1 MVDTKENIYID
12 MIRNK
17 KFLKYFIL
25 YSSIFIFSFIISAI
39 IGWKFTS
46 LPDGTIYVLKTYT
59 SLKYGNLD
67 MIGIL
72 VNNFLISIIFL
83 YYFYT
88 AKEDRF
94 KRYIGMLYFLKL
106 GLIGGLIFSKAA
118 VIYNIIIASSMIVP
132 HGIIEIPTIIYS
144 FSVGWIL
151 SELKEERQSKVT
163 REFIYVCVIIFILL
177 SISAY
182 IETYITL
189 EILEKLLSYYH
200 Y

>member
-25 YSSIFIFSFIISAI
+25 YSSIFIVSFIISAI
-39 IGWKFTS
+39 IGWKFTG
-46 LPDGTIYVLKTYT
+46 LPDSTIYVLKTYT
-59 SLKYGNLD
+59 SLKYGSLD

-83 YYFYT
+83 YYFYD

-94 KRYIGMLYFLKL
+94 KRYIGMLYFLKM
-106 GLIGGLIFSKAA
+106 GLIGGLLFSKAA
-118 VIYNIIIASSMIVP
+118 VIYNIVIASSMIVP
-132 HGIIEIPTIIYS
+132 HGIIEIPAIIYS
-144 FSVGWIL
+144 FSIGWVL
-151 SELKEERQSKVT
+151 SELKEKRQSKVT
-163 REFIYVCVIIFILL
+163 KEFIHVCTIIFILL
-177 SISAY
+177 TISAY

-189 EILEKLLSYYH
+189 DIFEKLLSYYN

>member
-1 MVDTKENIYID
+1 

-39 IGWKFTS
+39 IGWKFTG

-59 SLKYGNLD
+59 SLKYDNLD

-72 VNNFLISIIFL
+72 ANNFLISIIFL

-106 GLIGGLIFSKAA
+106 GLIGGLLFSKA
-118 VIYNIIIASSMIVP
+118 VIIYNLVIALSMIVP
-132 HGIIEIPTIIYS
+132 HAIIEIPAIIYA

-151 SELKEERQSKVT
+151 SELKEERQSRVT
-163 REFIYVCVIIFILL
+163 KEFIHVCMIIFVLL
-177 SISAY
+177 TISAY

-189 EILEKLLSYYH
+189 DIFEKLLSYYH